1 MVTVEVRLDIRL
13 PRELYDFLQ
22 EESRLRK
29 LSFEGLLLLYLRER
43 MIQERRK

>member
-1 MVTVEVRLDIRL
+1 MDTVEVRLDIRL

-43 MIQERRK
+43 MIQERRR

>member
-1 MVTVEVRLDIRL
+1 MDTVEVRLDIRL
-13 PRELYDFLQ
+13 PRELYDFLH

>member
-1 MVTVEVRLDIRL
+1 MDTVEVRLDIRL